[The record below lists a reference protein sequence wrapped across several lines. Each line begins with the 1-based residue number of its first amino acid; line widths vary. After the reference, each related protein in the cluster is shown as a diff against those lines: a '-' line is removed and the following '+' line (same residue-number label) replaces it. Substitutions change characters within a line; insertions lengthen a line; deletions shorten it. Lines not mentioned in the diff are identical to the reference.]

1 MTERSSL
8 PAHLIRILVDVRYL
22 ILVLTARCN
31 LRCRYCYYGDADEP
45 ADMSMA
51 VLEQAIGMA
60 ATAGSRFHLQ
70 LTGGEPTLVPALVEA
85 AADRA
90 RKTGRCPTIG
100 IQTNGTCLTRD
111 MLRLFQQVDMQV
123 GVSLDGPPQVH
134 QTQRGMAA
142 ETLRGLQL
150 LESARIP
157 FRVTT
162 VVTQANAARLDEL
175 VLILAGYSMARGI
188 GLDLLVR
195 KGRAFG
201 PKTIAQTD
209 RATLE
214 AGLQR
219 MRATLDAVNARRAV
233 PIQWREWEMLFPAD
247 GKHNRRSGFCHAG
260 LGQSLAVTPDG
271 RIFPCAQTLDDSQ
284 FAAGTVWQPR
294 KEALTQL
301 QTCRAQPDVCS
312 DCEVHA
318 ICPGECPSRLYY
330 NQSHEPLLACDL
342 YHTLFRLEHGRPS
355 SVTEREPLP

>member
-1 MTERSSL
+1 M
-8 PAHLIRILVDVRYL
+8 DVRYL
-22 ILVLTARCN
+22 ILVLTTRCN
-31 LRCRYCYYGDADEP
+31 LRCRYCYHGDGLEP
-45 ADMSMA
+45 ANMSMA
-51 VLEQAIGMA
+51 VLEKAVGLA

-70 LTGGEPTLVPALVEA
+70 LTGGEPTLVPALIEA
-85 AADRA
+85 GADRA
-90 RKTGRCPTIG
+90 RKTGRCLTIG

-111 MLRLFQQVDMQV
+111 MLRLFQQYDMQV

-142 ETLRGLQL
+142 ETLKGLQL
-150 LESARIP
+150 LDSARIP

-195 KGRAFG
+195 KGRACV
-201 PKTIAQTD
+201 PEAVAQTD

-233 PIQWREWEMLFPAD
+233 PIQWREWELLFPAD
-247 GKHNRRSGFCHAG
+247 DKQKRRPGFCHSG

-271 RIFPCAQTLDDSQ
+271 RIFPCAQTLDDPQ

-294 KEALTQL
+294 DEALTQL
-301 QTCRAQPDVCS
+301 KTCRPQPDVCS

-318 ICPGECPSRLYY
+318 ICPGDCPSRLYY

-342 YHTLFRLEHGRPS
+342 YRTLYRMDHGRPS
-355 SVTEREPLP
+355 NTTERESLP